1 MLGPARQEVQ
11 ELMARLGD
19 GDRAAFAPLYAL
31 LWPALRAF
39 CRRGL
44 GHDADGDDA
53 AQQALVNV
61 FSRADEFDAGR
72 DALTWA
78 FGIAAWECRSARRR
92 AGRRGERGL
101 AGATE
106 TLADPGVPV
115 DDELI
120 RRELLRSATELLG
133 RLRADDVAT
142 IVAALEGD
150 PDGRAGIAPAT
161 FRKRLERALG
171 RWRAAWRSK
180 HGTL

>member
-1 MLGPARQEVQ
+1 MLAGRRHEVQ
-11 ELMARLGD
+11 ELMARLAE

-31 LWPALRAF
+31 LWPALRRF

-61 FSRADEFDAGR
+61 FARADEFDATR
-72 DALTWA
+72 DGLAWA
-78 FGIAAWECRSARRR
+78 FGIAAWECRTLRRR
-92 AGRRGERGL
+92 HGRRGEEPL
-101 AGATE
+101 APDA
-106 TLADPGVPV
+106 AHVDPAARI

-120 RRELLRSATELLG
+120 RRELLRGAGEILG
-133 RLRADDVAT
+133 TLRPDDVAT
-142 IVAALEGD
+142 IAAALDGD
-150 PDGRAGIAPAT
+150 PDGRAGLAPAT
-161 FRKRLERALG
+161 FRKRLERALA

>member
-1 MLGPARQEVQ
+1 MLAPRRQEVQ
-11 ELMARLGD
+11 ELMARLAD
-19 GDRAAFAPLYAL
+19 GDRDAFAPLYAL

-61 FSRADEFDAGR
+61 FARADEFDAGR
-72 DALTWA
+72 DALAWA
-78 FGIAAWECRSARRR
+78 FGIATWECRTLRRR
-92 AGRRGERGL
+92 AHRRGERGL
-101 AGATE
+101 PATDV
-106 TLADPGVPV
+106 LPDPAVRA

-120 RRELLRSATELLG
+120 RRELLVGATELLG
-133 RLRADDVAT
+133 TLRADDIAT
-142 IVAALEGD
+142 ITAALDGD
-150 PDGRAGIAPAT
+150 PEGRAGVAPAT

>member
-1 MLGPARQEVQ
+1 MLASRRQEVQ
-11 ELMARLGD
+11 ALMARLAE
-19 GDRAAFAPLYAL
+19 GDRAAFAPLYQL

-53 AQQALVNV
+53 AQQALFNV
-61 FSRADEFDAGR
+61 LARADEFDAGR
-72 DALTWA
+72 DGLTWA
-78 FGIAAWECRSARRR
+78 FGIAAWECRTLRQRQRRR
-92 AGRRGERGL
+92 REDAL
-101 AGATE
+101 VPDAP
-106 TLADPGVPV
+106 LVDPARPV

-120 RRELLRSATELLG
+120 RRELLRSAAELLG
-133 RLRADDVAT
+133 HLRPDDLAT
-142 IVAALEGD
+142 LTAALEGD
-150 PDGRAGIAPAT
+150 PDGRAGVAPAT